1 MQATTIELEPPTGA
15 NSHVGKSRDSR
26 HQRLPSGIEVHQRLA
41 AEWLDNEYVHVPD
54 ALIHRAEADIFG
66 PNPQLQLS
74 LVCGELDGNEQTTR
88 FDHPSFVSST
98 AAPLEHVH
106 PGRPEETGHMDV
118 CRTLVDLL
126 RCADLAEATLV
137 QHRNALAHRHRF
149 GLVVRDVDH
158 RCSKRSME

>member
-1 MQATTIELEPPTGA
+1 MRPPRLRQSPNRAGSRERRSGGVEQMQATPIELDHHACA
-15 NSHVGKSRDSR
+15 NSHVGKPRDSC
-26 HQRLPSGIEVHQRLA
+26 HQRLPRGIEVHQRLA

-54 ALIHRAEADIFG
+54 ALIHRAEADVFG
-66 PNPQLQLS
+66 PYPQLQLS

-106 PGRPEETGHMDV
+106 PGSPEEAGDMHV

-126 RCADLAEATLV
+126 RGADWAEATLV
-137 QHRNALAHRHRF
+137 QHRI
-149 GLVVRDVDH
+149 
-158 RCSKRSME
+158 